1 MNSLPSSSFR
11 IQTKPSMFK
20 FPPSTIVD
28 RVIPK
33 TRIVE
38 NSHPRGRL
46 KDLLTQQ
53 IQQIRWHA
61 KLSPETIHIPAT
73 PQVPEIQIFHLTLK
87 GDEIHPDLLGLLD
100 KTIPQPMLITIETDN
115 HKLAYSAAYKR
126 PSEADA
132 AQWVVGARFTSDF
145 TSKDSLSLQPL
156 PTALDLGQLYS
167 AFLTPLI
174 PLAGRKNEAL
184 PLLIERC
191 NQYQQCQRKTAQL
204 TAKVNR
210 EKQFNRR
217 VALNQEL
224 NSLKA
229 ELSSLTS

>member
-1 MNSLPSSSFR
+1 
-11 IQTKPSMFK
+11 MFE
-20 FPPSTIVD
+20 FPPSTIVN

-38 NSHPRGRL
+38 NSRPSARL

-87 GDEIHPDLLGLLD
+87 GNEIHPDLLGLLD
-100 KTIPQPMLITIETDN
+100 KTIPQPMLITIETDD

-132 AQWVVGARFTSDF
+132 SQWVVGARFTSDF
-145 TSKDSLSLQPL
+145 APKDSISLKTL
-156 PTALDLGQLYS
+156 PAALDLGHLYNALLS
-167 AFLTPLI
+167 PLL
-174 PLAGRKNEAL
+174 PLVARINESL

-191 NQYQQCQRKTAQL
+191 NLYQQCQRKTAQL

-224 NSLKA
+224 NTLKA

>member
-1 MNSLPSSSFR
+1 
-11 IQTKPSMFK
+11 MFK
-20 FPPSTIVD
+20 FPPSTIVN

-38 NSHPRGRL
+38 NSRPTARL
-46 KDLLTQQ
+46 KSLLVQQ

-73 PQVPEIQIFHLTLK
+73 PLVPEIQIFHLTLK
-87 GDEIHPDLLGLLD
+87 GNEIHPDLLSLLD
-100 KTIPQPMLITIETDN
+100 KTIPQPMLITIETDDQ
-115 HKLAYSAAYKR
+115 KLAYSASYKR

-145 TSKDSLSLQPL
+145 TPKESLSLMTL
-156 PTALDLGQLYS
+156 PAALDLSHLYR
-167 AFLTPLI
+167 ALLTPLL
-174 PLAGRKNEAL
+174 PLAARKNETL

-191 NQYQQCQRKTAQL
+191 NQYQQYQRKTDQL

-224 NSLKA
+224 NTLKA
-229 ELSSLTS
+229 KLSTISS